1 MEKSFWI
8 APRNKNKFMLKEIA
22 TKTKKEIHYRC
33 KKCGDEIYWNTHK
46 SMTYCKCGA
55 LGVDG
60 CEFYVRLIGNEG
72 DYKIIKRVKA
82 EA

>member
-1 MEKSFWI
+1 
-8 APRNKNKFMLKEIA
+8 MLKEIA

-46 SMTYCKCGA
+46 KLVHCKCDKIS
-55 LGVDG
+55 VDG
-60 CEFYVRLIGNEG
+60 CEYYVRINGNEG